1 MTGGDAAADHTRLS
15 ARSVEDL
22 AVIAALLQDAIVPAG
37 DIAFLEG
44 ERSFVLALSRFRWE
58 AGERA
63 TEHERVH
70 AGLRFDAVRRV
81 TYRGIERGDR
91 GQFLSLL
98 TIAYDNGIVVLHFSG
113 GGRIRLEVDELHA
126 ALEDFG
132 EPWPVFAVPKH
143 DADT

>member
-22 AVIAALLQDAIVPAG
+22 AVIGAMLQDAIVPIG
-37 DIAFLEG
+37 DMAFLED
-44 ERSFVLALSRFRWE
+44 ERSFVLAVNRFRWE
-58 AGERA
+58 AGDGTAHRERI
-63 TEHERVH
+63 H

-81 TYRGIERGDR
+81 LYRGIDRGDR

-98 TIAYDNGIVVLHFSG
+98 TIAYDDGVVVLHFSG
-113 GGRIRLEVDELHA
+113 GGQIRLEVDELHC

-132 EPWPVFAVPKH
+132 EPWPAASVPAH
-143 DADT
+143 EDGA